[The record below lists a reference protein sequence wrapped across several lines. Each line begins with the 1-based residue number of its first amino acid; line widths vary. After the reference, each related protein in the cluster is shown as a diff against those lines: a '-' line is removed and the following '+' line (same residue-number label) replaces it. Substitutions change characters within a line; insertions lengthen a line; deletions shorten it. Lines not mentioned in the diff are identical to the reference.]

1 MVRWLLVLMVL
12 LMAFPVRAETL
23 RVAVDTLPPYS
34 SWSGD
39 APKGQDVTL
48 ARDVAKALGL
58 TPRFIR
64 CKRPECLSLLEAGGA
79 DCFFGL
85 KRRPSLEERIWFPER
100 PLRLHGDTVFWIKR
114 GSGIR
119 LDRHEDLYGKTIGVL
134 KGLTLAPRFDNDTHI
149 ERFPQSS
156 LSKLFK
162 LLVAGKVSVVA
173 SEAERGAAALAETGF
188 AKWVE
193 RAPYVLDDPDPEF
206 MAVSRRSRLATEPEY
221 IREALDSALDDKDN
235 RRPSISE

>member
-1 MVRWLLVLMVL
+1 MVRWLLVLMAL
-12 LMAFPVRAETL
+12 LMAFPARAETL
-23 RVAVDTLPPYS
+23 RVAVDTLPPHS

-39 APKGQDVTL
+39 TPQGEDVTL
-48 ARDVAKALGL
+48 AKDVAKALGL

-64 CKRPECLSLLEAGGA
+64 CTRQQCLSLLERGEA

-85 KRRPSLEERIWFPER
+85 KRRPALEKTIWFPDR

-134 KGLTLAPRFDNDTHI
+134 KGLTLSPRFDNDTHI

-162 LLVAGKVSVVA
+162 LLVAGKVAVVA
-173 SEAERGAAALAETGF
+173 SEARRGAAALAGTGF

-193 RAPYVLDDPDPEF
+193 RAPYTLDDPDPEF

-221 IREALDSALDDKDN
+221 VRDALESALDERDN
-235 RRPSISE
+235 RRPSISQ